1 MDFGGKVVIIG
12 GGLIL
17 VAEVAFEE
25 LCCVHPDLVVLH
37 LSKLVGETALV
48 YIQEFFEFFPRT
60 EFLLSLRLRLP
71 YFWDLLLLKLFIAG
85 QGFQLGF
92 LDDILLKFGL
102 NRL

>member
-1 MDFGGKVVIIG
+1 MDFGGKVVIVG

-17 VAEVAFEE
+17 IAEVAFKE

-48 YIQEFFEFFPRT
+48 YIQEFFEFLPRT
-60 EFLLSLRLRLP
+60 EFLLGLRLRFP
-71 YFWDLLLLKLFIAG
+71 NFWELWLLKLFIAN
-85 QGFQLGF
+85 QGFHLGF
-92 LDDILLKFGL
+92 LDGILLKFGL